1 VASSSSGTKSARA
14 PLDRYDTPLWM
25 VEALLRHVPEI
36 GGGTLLD
43 PCCGGSSMAWR
54 LAGRFDRVVLNDI
67 DPQVRCSSH
76 RDLLKSSYLWSGS
89 EPDWC
94 VTNPPFSLTGRVINQ
109 ALHHCRRGV
118 ALLLR
123 ISALEVCAGREI
135 LAIDPPHRLIVLPRF
150 KFRDRGHDLVTV
162 AWFVW
167 SRQEPLAGAPIV
179 LVSRSQAQRLQLLC
193 SPEPATFLLPRKA
206 A

>member
-1 VASSSSGTKSARA
+1 VAPSRSGTKSARA

-67 DPQVRCSSH
+67 DPQVPTVSH
-76 RDLLKSSYLWSGS
+76 YDISRSCYIWAGS
-89 EPDWC
+89 DADW
-94 VTNPPFSLTGRVINQ
+94 VITNPPFSLSGRVINR
-109 ALHHCRRGV
+109 ALHYSRRGV
-118 ALLLR
+118 ALLMR

-135 LAIDPPHRLIVLPRF
+135 LGIDPPHRLIVLPRF
-150 KFRDRGHDLVTV
+150 KFRDRGTDSVTV
-162 AWFVW
+162 GWFVW
-167 SRQEPLAGAPIV
+167 SRQERFTGPPIV
-179 LVSRSQAQRLQLLC
+179 LVSRPEAQRLQLLC
-193 SPEPATFLLPRKA
+193 SPEPAAFLLPRVA